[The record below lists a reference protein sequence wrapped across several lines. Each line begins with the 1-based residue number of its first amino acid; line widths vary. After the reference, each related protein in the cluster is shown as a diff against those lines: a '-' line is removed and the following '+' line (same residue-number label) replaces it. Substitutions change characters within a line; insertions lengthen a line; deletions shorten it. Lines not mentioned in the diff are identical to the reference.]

1 MALEVNSTLLDF
13 EKWKNLGLLRYPVDF
28 AAQEYISDDDD
39 FDLDDYWHGFIS
51 SLKSFPLKFHETENK
66 PKIDESRGW
75 LLATC
80 AF

>member
-1 MALEVNSTLLDF
+1 MALEVDLTLLDF

-51 SLKSFPLKFHETENK
+51 SLKNFTLKFHETENK
-66 PKIDESRGW
+66 TKIDESRGW